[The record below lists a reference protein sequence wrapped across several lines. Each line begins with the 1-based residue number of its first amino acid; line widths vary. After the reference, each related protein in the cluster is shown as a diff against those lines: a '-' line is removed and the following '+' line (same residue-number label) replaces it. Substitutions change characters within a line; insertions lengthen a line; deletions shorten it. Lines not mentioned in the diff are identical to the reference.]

1 MLVRVWKRRV
11 RVVETE
17 SVRERGVSKWD
28 GRGEGKGKGKGVTL
42 DLGEVGGYGCHLGQM
57 GSGVV
62 EGKIG
67 GLKDGRR
74 VERVVGVD
82 VD

>member
-28 GRGEGKGKGKGVTL
+28 GRGEGKGKGKGK
-42 DLGEVGGYGCHLGQM
+42 GKGGHLGL
-57 GSGVV
+57 
-62 EGKIG
+62 G
-67 GLKDGRR
+67 GGRR
-74 VERVVGVD
+74 LRVPSWPNGK
-82 VD
+82 

>member
-17 SVRERGVSKWD
+17 SVREGGLVN
-28 GRGEGKGKGKGVTL
+28 GTGGGKGRERERGVTL

-67 GLKDGRR
+67 GLKDGGR